1 MCKLVL
7 IAAASLA
14 LVTTAAPTFAATTA
28 IDSDRPA
35 AVESRGVQL
44 AHSSRY
50 HNGRV
55 YMRDRSPYRRYSND
69 PSFGYYPTLRYYQR
83 SGRCVTD
90 LGYGR
95 FEFCGW

>member
-28 IDSDRPA
+28 DDGGRPA

-55 YMRDRSPYRRYSND
+55 YMRDRYYYRRND
-69 PSFGYYPTLRYYQR
+69 PSFGYYPTLRRYQQ

>member
-1 MCKLVL
+1 MSKLVL

-14 LVTTAAPTFAATTA
+14 LVTTAAPAFAATTA
-28 IDSDRPA
+28 DDSGRPA

-55 YMRDRSPYRRYSND
+55 YMRDRDYYGRND

-83 SGRCVTD
+83 SGRCVID